1 MPVLVPQ
8 AERSVVSVRDTV
20 QLVQLEL
27 AVGTPDALLRA
38 RNLAAACAE
47 QACPNMG
54 FLQPNVT
61 KNISLYIYEGKVKF
75 VASSHLYQ

>member
-1 MPVLVPQ
+1 MPLLALQ

-47 QACPNMG
+47 QARRNPRN
-54 FLQPNVT
+54 
-61 KNISLYIYEGKVKF
+61 NIIIIVILFIPSVQYIWFSFRDK
-75 VASSHLYQ
+75 